1 MNKKK
6 RKKSELI
13 SQSALI
19 NSVEIKIDYRSHADI
34 TRESNTENTLLI
46 HTLAHISTWIVESGA
61 RLLRLRRCDSHHVF
75 IFQFCLDSQPKG
87 KERVRRNEREK
98 VKSKGILI

>member
-13 SQSALI
+13 SKSALI
-19 NSVEIKIDYRSHADI
+19 NSVEIKIDYRSLADI

-61 RLLRLRRCDSHHVF
+61 RLRLRRCVIH
-75 IFQFCLDSQPKG
+75 IMCLFSSF
-87 KERVRRNEREK
+87 VWIRNRKAERERE
-98 VKSKGILI
+98 